1 MLRLEP
7 FAFARPQSVDET
19 LALLARHGR
28 AAKLIAGGTDVMPN
42 LKHGLYEPEVV
53 IGLSDLAELRGVS
66 VDGGGDGDGDRGG
79 ARAGALA
86 IGAMTTLEEVE
97 SHPLVLA
104 RAPGLAQAARAVAGP
119 TQRTMGTL
127 GGNVCLDT
135 RCVWI
140 NQTHFW
146 RKALGYCL
154 KKDGTVCHVVQG
166 GKSCVAAASN
176 DTATMLCALG
186 ATLELRSVRGVR
198 TVAIR
203 DFYKPDGA
211 MNQRLEPD
219 ELLTRIRV
227 PPPRSASAGGAGG
240 ADWSGY
246 AKLRARNS
254 IDFPK
259 LSIAAAYATDSTGVI
274 DDATVVVS
282 AIAAVPRV
290 IAGIADLARG
300 GRADDPALIARL
312 GEHARKVTVPLTN
325 IDGDTGWRRAMV
337 PVFVKRAFAAAQAAT
352 P

>member
-7 FAFARPQSVDET
+7 FAFARPGSVDEAV
-19 LALLARHGR
+19 ALLAKHGR
-28 AAKLIAGGTDVMPN
+28 AARLIAGGTDVMPN

-53 IGLSDLAELRGVS
+53 IGLSAVAELRGIALE
-66 VDGGGDGDGDRGG
+66 GGGAAANGSDGE
-79 ARAGALA
+79 LV
-86 IGAMTTLEEVE
+86 IGAMTTLAEVE

-104 RAPGLAQAARAVAGP
+104 RAPGLAQAARSVAGP

-140 NQTHFW
+140 NQSHFW
-146 RKALGYCL
+146 RKSLGYCL

-176 DTATMLCALG
+176 DTATLLCALG
-186 ATLELRSVRGVR
+186 ATLVIRSARGVR
-198 TVAIR
+198 AVAIR

-219 ELLTRIRV
+219 ELLTQIRV
-227 PPPRSASAGGAGG
+227 PAPRRSSGAS
-240 ADWSGY
+240 WSGY

-259 LSIAAAYATDSTGVI
+259 LSIAVAWTTDRVGAI
-274 DDATVVVS
+274 DDATLVVS

-312 GEHARKVTVPLTN
+312 GEQARKVTIPLTN

-337 PVFVKRAFAAAQAAT
+337 PVFVKRAFAAARMAT
-352 P
+352 TG

>member
-7 FAFARPQSVDET
+7 FAFAKPGSVDET
-19 LALLARHGR
+19 VALLAKHGR
-28 AAKLIAGGTDVMPN
+28 GAKLIAGGTDVMPN
-42 LKHGLYEPEVV
+42 LKHGLYEPDVV
-53 IGLSDLAELRGVS
+53 IGLSDVAELRGVAIES
-66 VDGGGDGDGDRGG
+66 GGEHDGT
-79 ARAGALA
+79 LV

-97 SHPLVLA
+97 SHPLVVA

-119 TQRTMGTL
+119 TQRAMGTL

-186 ATLELRSVRGVR
+186 ATLELKSVRGPR
-198 TVAIR
+198 TVPIKE
-203 DFYKPDGA
+203 FYKPDGV

-227 PPPRSASAGGAGG
+227 PAPRLPPASGVGGDSGTT
-240 ADWSGY
+240 WSGY

-259 LSIAAAYATDSTGVI
+259 LSIAVAYTTAATGLI
-274 DDATVVVS
+274 DDATIVVS

-290 IAGIADLARG
+290 IAGVADQARG

-337 PVFVKRAFAAAQAAT
+337 PVFVKRAFAAARAAQA
-352 P
+352 